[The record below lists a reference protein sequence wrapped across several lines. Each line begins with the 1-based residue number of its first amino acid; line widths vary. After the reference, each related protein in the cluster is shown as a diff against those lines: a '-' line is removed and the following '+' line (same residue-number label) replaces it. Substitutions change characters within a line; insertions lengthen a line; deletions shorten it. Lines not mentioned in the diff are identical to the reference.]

1 MSERRP
7 AEILDRMPDAPIE
20 PGIVVPSSVSV
31 PHAETL
37 GSRIF
42 QNIAT
47 LIGGQGFTL
56 ALTGASTILLARYLG
71 SAQLGVFGALYSY
84 LGLYGWLATFGLETI
99 LARQVAQDRAR
110 AGSILLTGVCVGAL
124 FALGSTAIALA
135 AAPYLGYEGALRVLM
150 AFAAIDILLLAP
162 LRLPGIVFQVDLR
175 QWYGVGISIARQFTW
190 LLVLAALA
198 VARASLFWIIVG
210 RSVCAVLEVG
220 LIFWAVH
227 RKGYLARPWRVLGA
241 EARKYLKY
249 GFPVAVSALA
259 VGVYHRIDQV
269 MLHNMVND
277 QVLGNYVASVRLAE
291 LVSMFPI
298 AVMASMFP
306 VLAQTAADD
315 ERFRHYLRL
324 SFRSLM
330 AIAFGLCTLLTLF
343 SGPIVHLL
351 YGLKYAAAGPLLAV
365 LIWSEVP
372 VFFGVVMSNAMV
384 AKHLQNYLPFS
395 TVVGAAVNVLLN
407 LVLIPHW
414 GAMGSAWAT
423 NISEL
428 LAAALL
434 LLAFRA
440 TRPIVWLGFR
450 VVAAPALIAFL
461 IVGTLYVLSPPTFI
475 ALPIVIVSYSLGA
488 FITGAV
494 RRSEIVQVW
503 QLIVKS
509 ISPLK
514 CGAAARA
521 L

>member
-7 AEILDRMPDAPIE
+7 AEILDRVPDAPIE
-20 PGIVVPSSVSV
+20 PEIVVPKPVGA
-31 PHAETL
+31 PHAEAL

-56 ALTGASTILLARYLG
+56 AFSGASAILLARYLG

-110 AGSILLTGVCVGAL
+110 AGSILLTGVCVSAL

-135 AAPYLGYEGALRVLM
+135 AAPYLGYGGALRALM
-150 AFAAIDILLLAP
+150 ALAAIDILLLAP
-162 LRLPGIVFQVDLR
+162 FRLPGLVFQVDLR
-175 QWYGVGISIARQFTW
+175 QWYGVGISLARQFAW

-198 VARASLFWIIVG
+198 VARAGLFWIIVG

-227 RKGYLARPWRVLGA
+227 RKSYLAGPWRVLGA

-259 VGVYHRIDQV
+259 VGIYHRIDQV
-269 MLHNMVND
+269 MLHNMVTD
-277 QVLGNYVASVRLAE
+277 QALGNYVASVRLAE
-291 LVSMFPI
+291 LVSVFPI

-306 VLAQTAADD
+306 VLAQTAGDE

-343 SGPIVHLL
+343 SGPLVHLL

-372 VFFGVVMSNAMV
+372 LFFGVVMSNALV

-395 TVVGAAVNVLLN
+395 AVVGAAVNVALN
-407 LVLIPHW
+407 LYLIPRW
-414 GAMGSAWAT
+414 GALGSAWAT

-434 LLAFRA
+434 FLAFRP
-440 TRPIVWLGFR
+440 TRLVAWPGFR
-450 VVAAPALIAFL
+450 IAAAPALVAFVIL
-461 IVGTLYVLSPPTFI
+461 GALFRVSLPVPI
-475 ALPIVIVSYSLGA
+475 ALPVVILSYGFGA
-488 FITGAV
+488 LITGVA
-494 RRSEIVQVW
+494 RKSELIQMW
-503 QLIVKS
+503 QLIGKSFGDVKS
-509 ISPLK
+509 
-514 CGAAARA
+514 GASVAS
-521 L
+521 